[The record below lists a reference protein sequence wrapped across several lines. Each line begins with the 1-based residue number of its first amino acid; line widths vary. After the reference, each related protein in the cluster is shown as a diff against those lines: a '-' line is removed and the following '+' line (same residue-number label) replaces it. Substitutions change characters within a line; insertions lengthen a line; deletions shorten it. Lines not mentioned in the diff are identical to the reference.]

1 MIGLLLAC
9 ATEVAPPAPVGDGKF
24 VLAYQGGVAGEIE
37 PCG

>member
-1 MIGLLLAC
+1 MWWFLAC
-9 ATEVAPPAPVGDGKF
+9 GEGAPVGTEPAAF

>member
-1 MIGLLLAC
+1 VIALLLGC
-9 ATEVAPPAPVGDGKF
+9 DPEPPAAPVGDGKF

>member
-9 ATEVAPPAPVGDGKF
+9 SVAAPPPATQGTTF